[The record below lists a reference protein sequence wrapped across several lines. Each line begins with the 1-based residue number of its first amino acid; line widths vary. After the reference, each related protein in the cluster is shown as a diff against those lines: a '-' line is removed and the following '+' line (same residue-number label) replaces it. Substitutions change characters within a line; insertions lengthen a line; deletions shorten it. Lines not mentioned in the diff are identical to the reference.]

1 MRRPERLM
9 LMLSLGAAL
18 AAVAAHGAT
27 AHVAPGSWCG
37 GPTWRLMNLSD
48 QQRKLVHFDRI
59 QTSVPDIAKLA
70 TPQII
75 GTRRTTNFQM
85 HTWRLR
91 VVIDRYRIASNGEI
105 VLVLFDIPSGTY
117 MDAYLPNPNCLG
129 PSSRD
134 RTGMI
139 AARKAFTDRCPPPTS
154 QWQLLGA
161 SVDISGVGYWNTVRT
176 ARGALQNGAELRPLT
191 NLSMVVGCGVGTS

>member
-18 AAVAAHGAT
+18 AAVAAHAAT
-27 AHVAPGSWCG
+27 AHLSPGPWCG

-48 QQRKLVHFDRI
+48 PLRKVVHLDRI
-59 QTSVPDIAKLA
+59 QTTVPDIAKLA
-70 TPQII
+70 TPQVI

-91 VVIDRYRIASNGEI
+91 VVVDRYRIASNGEI

-117 MDAYLPNPNCLG
+117 MNAYLPNPNCLG
-129 PSSRD
+129 PRSRD

-139 AARKAFTDRCPPPTS
+139 AARKAFTDHCPPATA
-154 QWQLLGA
+154 QWQLVGA
-161 SVDISGVGYWNTVRT
+161 SVDISGVGYWNAVRT
-176 ARGALQNGAELRPLT
+176 TRGALLNGAELRPLT
-191 NLSMVVGCGVGTS
+191 NLSIVVGCGVGTS